1 MQAKRLRWT
10 MTKAI
15 GGRYA
20 RGWWPSLFSFL
31 PRVSRFVALNR
42 EPIPPFLRKEW
53 KRWREGGR
61 RKTEHHRN
69 SHPGYP
75 PKMVQ
80 RHCRGH
86 LDAFFREYTRV
97 HQRIHSNFDLAMCPS
112 MAELRFGRV
121 PALLNLLCSFM
132 VRARSKQQVKFTEN
146 ARPIVFG
153 FNKAGEKIQKK
164 NIYSWIRALEASGE
178 TAHKC
183 INVNL
188 L

>member
-121 PALLNLLCSFM
+121 PS
-132 VRARSKQQVKFTEN
+132 
-146 ARPIVFG
+146 PIKSSMLFYG
-153 FNKAGEKIQKK
+153 AC
-164 NIYSWIRALEASGE
+164 ALETASQVHG
-178 TAHKC
+178 KC
-183 INVNL
+183 APDRFRIQQSGGKNSKEKYIFLN
-188 L
+188 